1 MTTVW
6 LGQPYPGSTAIEK
19 GDEREYVRYPL
30 RFDPVSATVRLL
42 GVRGRRVGARAL
54 GLPVRQPLMRSWF
67 SHAELTSGGELVLKM
82 GPEPNLAWGNR
93 PEDRPPT
100 IVPEK

>member
-1 MTTVW
+1 VSTFDTH
-6 LGQPYPGSTAIEK
+6 YGSTL
-19 GDEREYVRYPL
+19 Y
-30 RFDPVSATVRLL
+30 RLL
-42 GVRGRRVGARAL
+42 FVFWACAAAGSE
-54 GLPVRQPLMRSWF
+54 PVLWASGPTAAYAEWF